1 MVVVEFGR
9 ENRNR
14 NETIIQGIDMYI
26 ELAIFAL
33 FVLGYSMVAGRLERA
48 PASGPIVFVA
58 AGFLMGPLALAWFDG
73 DVSRTELR
81 VIADLTLAL
90 ILFIDA
96 ANADLATLKRQ
107 FRIPSRMLLVGLPG
121 VIFLGTLTAA
131 LLFDTL
137 SLFEA
142 AIVGTMLAATDA
154 ALGKAVITNKAV
166 PKQIRE
172 GLNFESGLNDGL
184 CVPILFVFIALALGS
199 GAEGGGTMLALT
211 LVIQELGIGLVVGL
225 GLTAVGTW
233 ALGWCRDKGWVTE
246 IWKQV
251 TVPALAIACF
261 AVAQSLHGSGYIA
274 AFTGGLLFGFR
285 AKEATHRLVLAS
297 EGIGETLALMTWFVF
312 GATVIGQSFQYFTW
326 EMLVYALLS
335 LTVIRMLPIF
345 LSLSG
350 TGESTASKLFLAWF
364 GPRGLASIV
373 FAIIVLN
380 EGVPGGKFIA
390 MVVVLTVFFSMVA
403 HGVSANP
410 LARLL
415 GQKEGKKADA
425 A

>member
-1 MVVVEFGR
+1 
-9 ENRNR
+9 
-14 NETIIQGIDMYI
+14 MYI

-33 FVLGYSMVAGRLERA
+33 FVFCYSLVAGRLERA

-81 VIADLTLAL
+81 VLADLTLAL
-90 ILFIDA
+90 VLFIDA

-121 VIFLGTLTAA
+121 VIFLGTITAA

-142 AIVGTMLAATDA
+142 AILGTMLAATDA
-154 ALGKAVITNKAV
+154 ALGKAVVTNKAV

-172 GLNFESGLNDGL
+172 GLNFESALNEGL
-184 CVPILFVFIALALGS
+184 CVPVLFVFIALALGS
-199 GAEGGGTMLALT
+199 DTESGGTILALK
-211 LVIQELGIGLVVGL
+211 LVFQEIGIGLVVGA
-225 GLTAVGTW
+225 GLTAVGIW
-233 ALGWCRDKGWVTE
+233 VLRWCWEQGWVTE

-251 TVPALAIACF
+251 TVVALAIACF

-274 AFTGGLLFGFR
+274 AFTGGLLFGFK

-297 EGIGETLALMTWFVF
+297 EGTGETLALLTWFVF

-335 LTVIRMLPIF
+335 LTLIRMLPVF

-350 TGESTASKLFLAWF
+350 TGESTASKLFLGWF

-373 FAIIVLN
+373 FAIIVVN
-380 EGVPGGKFIA
+380 KGVPGGKFIG
-390 MVVVLTVFFSMVA
+390 MVVVLTVFLSLVA
-403 HGVSANP
+403 HGISANP
-410 LARLL
+410 LAKLL
-415 GQKEGKKADA
+415 GQKEGGK
-425 A
+425 